1 MKKRKI
7 FGLTVLA
14 FFAGAIAG
22 FALRNSETA
31 DYNEDQS
38 SKEYTFDEKN
48 YFTDGYLQKAKTKRA
63 ADKKERGIT
72 DEAD

>member
-1 MKKRKI
+1 MRKKG
-7 FGLTVLA
+7 FCY
-14 FFAGAIAG
+14 AGAFLLGMVVG

-48 YFTDGYLQKAKTKRA
+48 YFTDGYLQKAKAKRA
-63 ADKKERGIT
+63 AGKKEREII

>member
-1 MKKRKI
+1 MRKKG
-7 FGLTVLA
+7 FCY
-14 FFAGAIAG
+14 AGAFLLGMIVG

-48 YFTDGYLQKAKTKRA
+48 YFTDGYLQKAKAKRA
-63 ADKKERGIT
+63 AGKKERGIT

>member
-22 FALRNSETA
+22 FALRNSEVA
-31 DYNEDQS
+31 DYNMETPNG
-38 SKEYTFDEKN
+38 EYPFDESA
-48 YFTDGYLQKAKTKRA
+48 YFTDEYLQKAKAKHSA
-63 ADKKERGIT
+63 SKKAKG
-72 DEAD
+72 AQA